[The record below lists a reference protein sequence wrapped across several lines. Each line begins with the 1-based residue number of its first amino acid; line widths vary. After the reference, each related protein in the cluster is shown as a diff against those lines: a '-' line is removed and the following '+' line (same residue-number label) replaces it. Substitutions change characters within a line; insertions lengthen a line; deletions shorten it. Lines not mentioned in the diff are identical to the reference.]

1 MKFFVL
7 FVAIIAIINQIN
19 PCETRNIMKH
29 QLGKRSLR
37 SGLLNKIHLPTVAD
51 IVTRLIS

>member
-1 MKFFVL
+1 MKIILL

-37 SGLLNKIHLPTVAD
+37 SGHLNKIHLPTVAD